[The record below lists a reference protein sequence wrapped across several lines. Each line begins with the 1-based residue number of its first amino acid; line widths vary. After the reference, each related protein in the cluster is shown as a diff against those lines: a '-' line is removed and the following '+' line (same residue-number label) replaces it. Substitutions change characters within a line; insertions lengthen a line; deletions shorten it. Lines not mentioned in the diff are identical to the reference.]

1 MLMNDVQP
9 IHPYY
14 LICKELCRFFYYWH
28 GVPLKNQVDLLL
40 TPGLHNPQ
48 LFILYLDKLDKP

>member
-1 MLMNDVQP
+1 MFSPFTHITLYVKNSVG
-9 IHPYY
+9 
-14 LICKELCRFFYYWH
+14 FFYYWH